1 MTSADGVIYEVNLE
15 VDRAVADGYR
25 AWLAGH
31 VAEILRL
38 PGFHGAE
45 VLEVLDPAPTAG
57 RLGLSVRYRLRD
69 AAALEEYFRCHAPR
83 LRAEGLERWGE
94 AVRIRRRV
102 LEPIRLT

>member
-1 MTSADGVIYEVNLE
+1 MTRADGVIYEVNLE
-15 VDRAVADGYR
+15 VDLAVADGYR

-45 VLEVLDPAPTAG
+45 VLEVLDPPPTAG

-69 AAALEEYFRCHAPR
+69 QTALEGYLREHAPR

-94 AVRIRRRV
+94 AVRIRRRI
-102 LEPIRLT
+102 LAPARLA